1 MGDQQRVIKVKRHFN
16 TEKVKKDKMEM
27 TALPP
32 EKDQWL
38 TPGLFHHPL
47 PLFQHNAEKNF
58 STDHIIL
65 RNWEAVKDRMGPS
78 FHAFWDD
85 MKITSRRT

>member
-27 TALPP
+27 PALPL

-38 TPGLFHHPL
+38 TPGLFHHPQ
-47 PLFQHNAEKNF
+47 PPFI
-58 STDHIIL
+58 T
-65 RNWEAVKDRMGPS
+65 
-78 FHAFWDD
+78 
-85 MKITSRRT
+85 MKKKHEYRSHHSEELGSSER